1 MNIGQIKLK
10 NKVIVAPMAGIS
22 NQAFRKIASDMG
34 AGLIYTEMV
43 SDKALRHKN
52 KKTLDMLAVGKD
64 EGAVSLQLFGA
75 DEASL
80 VLATKLV
87 NEQSDAIIVDF
98 NIGCP
103 VPKVVKGN
111 GGASLMKDEELTYR
125 LVSRMVEVSEK
136 PVTAKIRTG
145 WDHHSINAVSIAKKL
160 EKAGVSAI
168 AIHGRTR
175 AQMYRGHA
183 DWDIIKEVKAA
194 VNIPVIGNGDIKTPE
209 DAKRMLEYT
218 NCDAIM
224 IGRALMGNPW
234 LIKQTID
241 YLETGVYENTISIEE
256 KIAMIKRHAS
266 LLEELKG
273 EKIAILEM
281 RSHAAWYLKGLPGAT
296 YVKREIAQIKDKDT
310 LFKTLDKY
318 LDYLKSDQS

>member
-1 MNIGQIKLK
+1 MHIGQVKLK

-43 SDKALRHKN
+43 SDKALKHKN
-52 KKTLDMLAVGKD
+52 KKTLEMLDVNHD
-64 EGAVSLQLFGA
+64 EGLVSLQLFGS

-87 NEQSDAIIVDF
+87 NEQSNAEIVDF

-111 GGASLMKDEELTYR
+111 GGASLMKDEELVYK
-125 LVSRMVEVSEK
+125 LVSRMVEVSLK

-175 AQMYRGHA
+175 AQMYKGNA
-183 DWDIIKEVKAA
+183 DWDMIKQVKEA

-209 DAKRMLEYT
+209 DAKRMLDYT
-218 NCDAIM
+218 KCDAVM

-234 LIKQTID
+234 LIKQTVD
-241 YLETGVYENTISIEE
+241 YLETGSYSSEISVDE
-256 KIAMIKRHAS
+256 KINMIKHHAN
-266 LLEELKG
+266 LLEALKG

-296 YVKREIAQIKDKDT
+296 YVKREIAKIKDKAV
-310 LFKTLDKY
+310 LFQTLDSY
-318 LDYLKSDQS
+318 LEYLKSDQN